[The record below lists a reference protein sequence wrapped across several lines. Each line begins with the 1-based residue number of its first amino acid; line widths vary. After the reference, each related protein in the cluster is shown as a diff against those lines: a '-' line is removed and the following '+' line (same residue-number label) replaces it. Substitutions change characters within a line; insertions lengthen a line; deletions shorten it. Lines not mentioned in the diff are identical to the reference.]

1 VDGKLLI
8 ISVGYFVIYF
18 LVLTEMLPVENQNLS
33 SAEKSREVLCGSL

>member
-18 LVLTEMLPVENQNLS
+18 LVLTEMLPVENQNLN
-33 SAEKSREVLCGSL
+33 SAEKAREVLCGSL